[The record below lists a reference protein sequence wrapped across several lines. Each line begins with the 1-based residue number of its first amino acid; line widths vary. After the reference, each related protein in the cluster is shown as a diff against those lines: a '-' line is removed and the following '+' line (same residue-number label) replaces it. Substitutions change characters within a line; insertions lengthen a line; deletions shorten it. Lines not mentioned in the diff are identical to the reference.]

1 MQCSVGREPGEEKER
16 EKKRPGAGGMG
27 WQRVGRSEWREEEE
41 RRATVVSVGPGE
53 EEEGK
58 MCSMEKGERHGTTG

>member
-1 MQCSVGREPGEEKER
+1 VGREPGEEKER

-27 WQRVGRSEWREEEE
+27 WRVGRSEWREEEE